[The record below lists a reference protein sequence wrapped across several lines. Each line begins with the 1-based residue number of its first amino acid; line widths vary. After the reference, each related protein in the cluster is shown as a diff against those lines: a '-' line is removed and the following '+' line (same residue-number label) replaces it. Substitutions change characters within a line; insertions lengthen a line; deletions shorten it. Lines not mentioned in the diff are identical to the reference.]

1 MGVCGTDVIRPEN
14 TPEPRPLPN
23 NVCWFSSGCFGVVEG
38 GERKTPTCLLTDITT
53 NSRRGIDAI
62 YSSAAAQAVHKKQFY
77 SVVMVGERRSDYLV
91 RFTWSEGS
99 STNFPGRRDDG
110 IAADV
115 APDREIHSLGG
126 VLNAGRF
133 SETQRLCGRK
143 NNKKM

>member
-23 NVCWFSSGCFGVVEG
+23 NVCWFSSGCFGVVG
-38 GERKTPTCLLTDITT
+38 GEKKSPTCLLTDITT

-77 SVVMVGERRSDYLV
+77 SVMVGERRSDYLV

-143 NNKKM
+143 LRKKM